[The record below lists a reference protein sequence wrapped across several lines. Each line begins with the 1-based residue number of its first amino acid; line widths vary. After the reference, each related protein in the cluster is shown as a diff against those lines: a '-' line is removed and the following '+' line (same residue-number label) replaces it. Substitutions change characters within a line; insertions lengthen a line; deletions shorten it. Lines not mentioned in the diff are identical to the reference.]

1 MKSLLTADW
10 TNLLVATF
18 EADKNLLRE
27 YIPYKTEL
35 NDWNGKYYMS
45 LLGFMFS
52 KPLIAGI
59 PSPFYRCFEEINLR
73 FYVRHKSRYGWR
85 NGVVFIKEIAPAK
98 LIGLTAKWLYH
109 ENFISLPIKHSF
121 TGNDKEKKTAY
132 YWNTGREWNYVKL
145 VTSVNPAE
153 TGTSSL
159 ESFTRDHYFAYTRQS
174 PGETREFEIEHP
186 IWNIYP
192 GISFDMKLDAE
203 TIYGKQFTDY
213 FLEPPC
219 ASFLMD
225 GSRTN
230 VSFPVLL

>member
-52 KPLIAGI
+52 RPLIAGI

-73 FYVRHKSRYGWR
+73 FYVRYKSRYGWR

-98 LIGLTAKWLYH
+98 LIGLTGQMAL
-109 ENFISLPIKHSF
+109 S
-121 TGNDKEKKTAY
+121 
-132 YWNTGREWNYVKL
+132 
-145 VTSVNPAE
+145 
-153 TGTSSL
+153 
-159 ESFTRDHYFAYTRQS
+159 
-174 PGETREFEIEHP
+174 
-186 IWNIYP
+186 
-192 GISFDMKLDAE
+192 
-203 TIYGKQFTDY
+203 
-213 FLEPPC
+213 
-219 ASFLMD
+219 
-225 GSRTN
+225 
-230 VSFPVLL
+230 